1 MDVRRPRFLTSAA
14 ANWLAVAA
22 PLVVSLALT
31 PYLMGKLGP
40 ARYGVWCVVEAVLAY
55 LTVLDLGVAACLVRA
70 VARSRATGE
79 DVSRMASACLAV
91 FAGAGLVAL
100 LVGAGVLLAMA
111 PRLCRAAGD
120 PQVTGFALL
129 MLLNVAAA
137 LPLGVFPTVLD
148 GLERFAAKSLVRVGC
163 LLARTAGLVWVM
175 ESSAGLLAMAGV
187 YSAALLVEH
196 ALMAAVCFRALPLR
210 LSPRL
215 VDRATLRQVRT
226 SSADAFLA
234 MLAGRV
240 TGYTGAVAIGLGL
253 SAELA
258 GVFAN
263 AARLVNQAKDLLRA
277 VTATL
282 APGVSAMDARGDRA
296 GVRRLFLTATRWV
309 LYLAIPVHLGLWLFG
324 RPFLVRWLGPVGE
337 VTFPPAAVM
346 AATVTLGVAQS
357 AAARILYG
365 LGELRWFARLTLL
378 DAAFNLLLTLA
389 LVRPFGVEGVAWAVA
404 GPNLV
409 VCGLVIDHTRRR
421 LGVTAGDYLRAWVQP
436 LACGLVPL
444 GVWLTLGPVEAAWG
458 AVAGGIG
465 LGLLPYAA
473 AVAVAEGARARVK
486 RARGFHPGLFS
497 DAPLGRA
504 GVAPTGRPKIAR
516 GENPGRAGVPG
527 AFPHSR

>member
-1 MDVRRPRFLTSAA
+1 MDVRRSRFLSSAA

-22 PLVVSLALT
+22 PLAVSFALT

-70 VARSRATGE
+70 VARGRATGD
-79 DVSRMASACLAV
+79 DVSRMASACLCV
-91 FAGAGLVAL
+91 FAAAGLVA
-100 LVGAGVLLAMA
+100 VAIGGPVLLAMA
-111 PRLCRAAGD
+111 PRLERAAGD
-120 PQVTGFALL
+120 PDVSGFALV

-163 LLARTAGLVWVM
+163 LLGRTAGLVWVM
-175 ESSAGLLAMAGV
+175 ETSAGLLPMAGV
-187 YSAALLVEH
+187 YSLSLLVEH
-196 ALMAAVCFRALPLR
+196 ALMAAVCFRSLPLR

-240 TGYTGAVAIGLGL
+240 TGYTGAVAVGLGL

-282 APGVSAMDARGDRA
+282 APGVAAMDARGDRA
-296 GVRRLFLTATRWV
+296 GVRRLFLTATKWV
-309 LYLAIPVHLGLWLFG
+309 LYLALPINLGLWCFG
-324 RPFLVRWLGPVGE
+324 RPFLVKWLGPVGDT
-337 VTFPPAAVM
+337 TFPPAAVL
-346 AATVTLGVAQS
+346 AGTLTLGVAQS
-357 AAARILYG
+357 AAARMLYG

-378 DAAFNLLLTLA
+378 DAAANLFLTLL
-389 LVRPFGVEGVAWAVA
+389 LVRPFGVEGGGVGGGRAQS
-404 GPNLV
+404 
-409 VCGLVIDHTRRR
+409 HR
-421 LGVTAGDYLRAWVQP
+421 L
-436 LACGLVPL
+436 C
-444 GVWLTLGPVEAAWG
+444 
-458 AVAGGIG
+458 IG
-465 LGLLPYAA
+465 HRPHPPA
-473 AVAVAEGARARVK
+473 
-486 RARGFHPGLFS
+486 ARGGGRRIPASVGEAVGLCS
-497 DAPLGRA
+497 GAARRVAAGRA
-504 GVAPTGRPKIAR
+504 GGSGVGGGCGGGGGGSSAVCRGRWRLRK
-516 GENPGRAGVPG
+516 EW
-527 AFPHSR
+527 